1 MHVILNWLWQ
11 GSAIAFAVAAVAR
24 PGVLP
29 RADARYRVVLL
40 ALGLVI
46 AVPLLALVR
55 TAGAP
60 VPTPVPVP
68 PLSDVVITLP
78 SRWWSAAEFAA
89 ALWFAWVTVVTMRL
103 ARALITTR
111 HARHNATRF
120 PRDVESRL
128 RCWTRLRSTGRRV
141 TLALSSDVRA
151 AAVLGL
157 GQPLIAV
164 HPQLLELQDEDL
176 DRVLVHEWAHV
187 QRRDDIGNVIVL
199 VAGVMAG
206 WHPAVIW
213 LCRRLQIERELA
225 ADATAVAAT
234 GSAKAYASCLTTL
247 ASLPAAR
254 PLALAVASSSRLE
267 HRIRRVLSLRDAHT
281 SPSRLA
287 IVAGGVALCALA
299 LVVGSWQVIVPRG
312 APREAR
318 ASQPLVSFTTRV
330 EPAEAPMA
338 SAVPA
343 RAPRF
348 AAASAGTVVARDR
361 RAASLP
367 SQQDT
372 APAIHEP
379 ARPVS
384 FEVRAETHDVPTT
397 GWRRDETTADV
408 APPTAAA
415 AAASTDQPPLVIQ
428 SLPAGRETTVH
439 ETREV
444 ADAPAQAP
452 WTTAADAGV
461 AVGRTSQK
469 AAVATAGFFT
479 RVSKRVA
486 GAF

>member
-1 MHVILNWLWQ
+1 VHVILNWLWQ

-24 PGVLP
+24 PTVIL
-29 RADARYRVVLL
+29 RADARYRVVIL

-60 VPTPVPVP
+60 VPTPVPGP
-68 PLSDVVITLP
+68 LLSDVVITLP

-89 ALWFAWVTVVTMRL
+89 ALWFAWVTVVTIRL
-103 ARALITTR
+103 ARALVAAR
-111 HARHNATRF
+111 HARHNTARF

-164 HPQLLELQDEDL
+164 HPQLLELPDEDL

-187 QRRDDIGNVIVL
+187 QRRDDIGNVIVI
-199 VAGVMAG
+199 VAGVVAG

-213 LCRRLQIERELA
+213 LCRRLQIERELS
-225 ADATAVAAT
+225 ADAMAVAAT
-234 GSAKAYASCLTTL
+234 GSAKAYASCLATL

-267 HRIRRVLSLRDAHT
+267 HRIRRVLSLRDAHAA
-281 SPSRLA
+281 PSRLV
-287 IVAGGVALCALA
+287 IVAGGVALCLLA
-299 LVVGSWQVIVPRG
+299 LIVGSWQVIVPRG
-312 APREAR
+312 ATYDAR
-318 ASQPLVSFTTRV
+318 AVQPLLSLTTPV
-330 EPAEAPMA
+330 APTAAPSISSAPAPPSRPGMT
-338 SAVPA
+338 P
-343 RAPRF
+343 
-348 AAASAGTVVARDR
+348 TVGVHTLRDR
-361 RAASLP
+361 RAAP
-367 SQQDT
+367 IPRQ
-372 APAIHEP
+372 PAAAVAAHEP
-379 ARPVS
+379 PRPVS
-384 FEVRAETHDVPTT
+384 FEARAETHDAPVPAP
-397 GWRRDETTADV
+397 RRDETAADV
-408 APPTAAA
+408 TLPATAAA
-415 AAASTDQPPLVIQ
+415 TATASTDPPPLVIQ
-428 SLPAGRETTVH
+428 SLPTVRETTAVS
-439 ETREV
+439 T
-444 ADAPAQAP
+444 PPPQAP